1 MVTKATE
8 KAIVIAI
15 LNDEQVA
22 FRTRKSYASALEGY
36 IEDMVIEYRQN
47 PTPQSLKDFIIE
59 CVSYLEDEHIEIIE
73 KIRRIVKHV
82 YV

>member
-8 KAIVIAI
+8 KAIVVAI

-36 IEDMVIEYRQN
+36 IEDMVIEYRHN
-47 PTPQSLKDFIIE
+47 PTPQ
-59 CVSYLEDEHIEIIE
+59 
-73 KIRRIVKHV
+73 
-82 YV
+82 

>member
-15 LNDEQVA
+15 LNDKQVA

-36 IEDMVIEYRQN
+36 ISDMIIEYRQN
-47 PTPQSLKDFIIE
+47 PPPQSLKDFIIE
-59 CVSYLEDEHIEIIE
+59 CVSCLEDEHIEVIE
-73 KIRRIVKHV
+73 NIRTYERHV